1 MPIRTR
7 TLRVC
12 RVDRLLTAALLVAA
26 FLSLAQDG
34 RAQTPPL
41 PIYKMQSL
49 DTLPGQPNSDRG
61 FVTQVSKVAP
71 SPPPQS
77 PTVPP
82 SRSIPRPPRVPP
94 P

>member
-1 MPIRTR
+1 MTNRTHRLRAIRFS
-7 TLRVC
+7 
-12 RVDRLLTAALLVAA
+12 RLLTAALLVGAL
-26 FLSLAQDG
+26 LSQVQDS
-34 RAQTPPL
+34 RAQAPPL
-41 PIYKMQSL
+41 PIYKMQPL
-49 DTLPGQPNSDRG
+49 GTLPGQPNSDRG